1 VSTIPGPAAIL
12 IMPEIGAWEHVDV
25 ERTSPIEDMQV
36 LSPLYSYCLLPL
48 MMCQVWDGIS
58 DARIDFNA
66 AALGIGRGD
75 GRGQMAR
82 LTETL
87 NLQRGLL
94 RNLREQPNFTIR
106 DNTKVENI
114 FDDDIPGGGWPTV
127 QLSNGTA
134 LRARLLV
141 CFIPFLRMTD

>member
-1 VSTIPGPAAIL
+1 
-12 IMPEIGAWEHVDV
+12 MH
-25 ERTSPIEDMQV
+25 
-36 LSPLYSYCLLPL
+36 
-48 MMCQVWDGIS
+48 QVWDGIS

-66 AALGIGRGD
+66 AALGISSKD
-75 GRGQMAR
+75 GSNQMAR

-94 RNLREQPNFTIR
+94 RHLQDQPTVTLL

-114 FDDDIPGGGWPTV
+114 FQDDTPGGGWPIV

-141 CFIPFLRMTD
+141 RSPRYKTPRDS